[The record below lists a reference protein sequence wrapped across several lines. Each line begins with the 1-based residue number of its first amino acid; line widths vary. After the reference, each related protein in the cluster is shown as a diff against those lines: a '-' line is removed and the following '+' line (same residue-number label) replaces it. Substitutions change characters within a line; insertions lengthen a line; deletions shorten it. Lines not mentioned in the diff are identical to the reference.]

1 MSQIYEFIFQNSVH
15 WVCLHALI
23 FINLNES
30 NPISD
35 SENSIHERKLCNP
48 IHIFNDMTWM
58 NFWFYS
64 FCDAKPKLQV
74 EGAGLWRSGAGISC
88 CSACTIYSREN
99 EKSKDRKPETDGP
112 SPHAVLTNNK
122 CRSSTSPPLHFLP
135 PCRGKRASR
144 TLSPSAGDYT
154 EVWSSS

>member
-1 MSQIYEFIFQNSVH
+1 MNSYFKIVFIGYVYMHSFSSIWMNPTRFQILKILFMNANFAIPFTFSMTWHEWISDFIHSVMQNQNS
-15 WVCLHALI
+15 
-23 FINLNES
+23 
-30 NPISD
+30 
-35 SENSIHERKLCNP
+35 
-48 IHIFNDMTWM
+48 
-58 NFWFYS
+58 
-64 FCDAKPKLQV
+64 QV

-122 CRSSTSPPLHFLP
+122 RCSSTSSPLHFLP